1 MRFFATIGVLAVLAV
16 LGAGVFLLGGF
27 FSVAA
32 TYEEPGVVKWA
43 LAEVREVSVRSQ
55 ARAMAPRPTGSGMDD
70 PALVRQGAA
79 AFLARGCANCHGAPG
94 VEWAKFSE
102 GLNPGPAD
110 LGEISKE
117 REAREIAWVALNGI
131 RMTGMPGFAATGMT
145 ADEAWAIAAFVK
157 KLPGVS
163 EAEFREWTGK

>member
-1 MRFFATIGVLAVLAV
+1 MRVLAAIGVLAILAA
-16 LGAGVFLLGGF
+16 LGAGVCLLGGY

-32 TYEEPGVVKWA
+32 TYDEPRVVKWA
-43 LAEVREVSVRSQ
+43 LQEVREISVRAQ
-55 ARAMAPRPTGSGMDD
+55 ARGMAARPVDD
-70 PALVRQGAA
+70 PALARRGAV

-117 REAREIAWVALNGI
+117 REAREIAWVVMNGI
-131 RMTGMPGFAATGMT
+131 RMTGMPGFAAAGMT
-145 ADEAWAIAAFVK
+145 EDEAWAIAAFVK

>member
-1 MRFFATIGVLAVLAV
+1 MRFFATIGVLAVLAA
-16 LGAGVFLLGGF
+16 LGAGVCVLGGYF
-27 FSVAA
+27 PIAA
-32 TYEEPGVVKWA
+32 AYEEPGVVKWA

-55 ARAMAPRPTGSGMDD
+55 ARAMGPPPADD
-70 PALVRQGAA
+70 PALARRGAA

-117 REAREIAWVALNGI
+117 REAREIAWVAMNGI